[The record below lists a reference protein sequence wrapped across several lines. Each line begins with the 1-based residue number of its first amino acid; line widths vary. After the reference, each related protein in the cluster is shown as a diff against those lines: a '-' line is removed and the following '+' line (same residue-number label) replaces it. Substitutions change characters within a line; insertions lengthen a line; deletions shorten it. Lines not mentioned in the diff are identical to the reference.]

1 MQFCCA
7 VLVEVTC
14 KGDLG
19 GEKGRDCSSIPAS
32 AHVSCDL
39 SLVHQLMY
47 ADVCVFLGHCFGV
60 GCLNHLSE
68 HVKGI
73 WPDAFYTQLRLALVF
88 GS

>member
-39 SLVHQLMY
+39 SVVHQLMY
-47 ADVCVFLGHCFGV
+47 VCSLDTVLG
-60 GCLNHLSE
+60 
-68 HVKGI
+68 
-73 WPDAFYTQLRLALVF
+73 
-88 GS
+88 